1 MKGHA
6 SEYHCKYPSQKPV
19 PETCTCVSL
28 AFATRESGK
37 RKILTEPV
45 ATLIICIVLLRT
57 RGRLY
62 RSRPKF
68 KIVFKLELYGDT

>member
-1 MKGHA
+1 MPV
-6 SEYHCKYPSQKPV
+6 SITVSTLLRNPSQRLAL
-19 PETCTCVSL
+19 VSPWPL
-28 AFATRESGK
+28 ATRESGK